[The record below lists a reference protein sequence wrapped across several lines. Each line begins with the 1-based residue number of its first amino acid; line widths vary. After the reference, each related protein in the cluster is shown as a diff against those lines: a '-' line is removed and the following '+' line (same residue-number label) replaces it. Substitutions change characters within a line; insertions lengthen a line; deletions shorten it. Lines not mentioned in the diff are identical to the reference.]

1 MYKPRQIKAPQ
12 SGNVIGYVYECIV
25 NKGTSSKSSER
36 KRLKLQRTRIICI
49 NLNRNPFKIRRPKFF
64 PSVSFFCICCVTP
77 FG

>member
-49 NLNRNPFKIRRPKFF
+49 NLNRNP
-64 PSVSFFCICCVTP
+64 SVSFFCICFVTP
-77 FG
+77 LD